1 MDRNGVQRNDP
12 PTRLQR
18 RQSYLDRV
26 SEYFKKSGVPEGVYY
41 DAIGGVS
48 FNGLSRSAPSTG
60 NDFLDAARVPVNR
73 KSVPGSQQK
82 EQIKSSDTILKLV
95 Y

>member
-1 MDRNGVQRNDP
+1 MLKSA
-12 PTRLQR
+12 RLQR
-18 RQSYLDRV
+18 RKSYLDKV
-26 SEYFKKSGVPEGVYY
+26 SEYFKKPEAPVGCY

-60 NDFLDAARVPVNR
+60 NDFLDAARVNRNR
-73 KSVPGSQQK
+73 KTVPSVQK
-82 EQIKSSDTILKLV
+82 KEKINSPDNILELI